1 VRFTKLRLAGFKSFV
16 EPTEFHI
23 QPGLT
28 GIVGPNGCGKS
39 NLVEALRWV
48 MGETSAKQMRGGG
61 MEDVIFNG
69 TDVRPARNIATV
81 SLSLDNSD
89 RLAPARFN
97 DDDELDITR
106 HIERGEGSNY
116 TVNGQDVRARDV
128 QLMFADF
135 ATGAHSSALVGQ
147 GRVNDLINAK
157 PVKRRGLLEEAA
169 GITGLHARRHEA
181 ELRLRGAET
190 NMERLQDVVGTLE
203 TQLQGLKR
211 QARQANRY
219 RRIADS
225 LRQAEALLFHLRWSL
240 AAEAVTAAEERLN
253 IANSEVGEHTGAV
266 AAATT
271 ARAEGA
277 EQLPPLRNAEAERA
291 AALHRLAVARERL
304 DDEERQ
310 VAATREALAA
320 RLAQISAD
328 LQREETLATDA
339 RSALEEL
346 ENERAAIGAASAGD
360 ADAERIAAEERDAAR
375 NAVSALEEDAARLTE
390 TVAAT
395 QARRNDLTRRIEEF
409 GARASR
415 LQAEHE
421 KLSAEQAELS
431 AASDSVAAL
440 DEAGAKTEAT
450 RESVVAARSNTETTA
465 RARDAAQAAEL
476 AARDSA
482 QSAEARLARLKAEAE
497 AILNMLGHQAHGAPP
512 GIIDGVSVEP
522 GYEGAL
528 GAALGEDLDAP
539 SDESASIHWTALP
552 AYDAAPALPDGAA
565 PLSNFVEAPPALA
578 RRLSQIGVV
587 AEQDGPRLRANLQT
601 GQRLVSQ
608 DGALWRWDG
617 YTVRPEAPTPA
628 ASRLKQ
634 RNRLAALEGE
644 ITEAEARQSAAAASI
659 ATATA
664 DREQAAAQAEAA
676 RRASDDAAEAHNQA
690 RDHQTELAT
699 EAAAQ
704 VSRLEALNDAL
715 QRIGGEITECETD
728 GATAI
733 AELEGMPSLDAGRAD
748 LAARREALAV
758 ARGVLEEKSR
768 THDGIAREASAR
780 AARLQALDREQQTWT
795 VRTEGATSRLAELA
809 ERKSSVESEQAGLAD
824 RPGEI
829 AEQRRALLDEIERAE
844 ADRRTAADALATAET
859 MLETR
864 EATLKSAERALASAR
879 ESMVREE
886 GILEQARQ
894 AVSATASQIRER
906 LECQPHEALALADPK
921 DTASLPSAEAMD
933 TRIQRL
939 TRERE
944 NIGPVNLR
952 AEAEAAEIE
961 EQINMLV
968 TEREDLEAA
977 IARLRQG
984 ISSLNREG
992 RERILAAF
1000 GEIDGH
1006 FQELFTKLFGG
1017 GYAHLQMVGSDDPL
1031 EAGLE
1036 IMASPPG
1043 KKLQALSL
1051 FSGGEKALTATALI
1065 FAAFLTNPAPI
1076 CVLDEVDAPLDDSN
1090 VGRFCEMVSDL
1101 AKSTNTRFIVITH
1114 HRMTMARVDRLFGVT
1129 MAERGVSQ
1137 LVSVDLD
1144 EADRW
1149 RQTA

>member
-1 VRFTKLRLAGFKSFV
+1 
-16 EPTEFHI
+16 
-23 QPGLT
+23 
-28 GIVGPNGCGKS
+28 
-39 NLVEALRWV
+39 
-48 MGETSAKQMRGGG
+48 
-61 MEDVIFNG
+61 
-69 TDVRPARNIATV
+69 
-81 SLSLDNSD
+81 
-89 RLAPARFN
+89 
-97 DDDELDITR
+97 
-106 HIERGEGSNY
+106 
-116 TVNGQDVRARDV
+116 
-128 QLMFADF
+128 
-135 ATGAHSSALVGQ
+135 
-147 GRVNDLINAK
+147 
-157 PVKRRGLLEEAA
+157 
-169 GITGLHARRHEA
+169 
-181 ELRLRGAET
+181 
-190 NMERLQDVVGTLE
+190 
-203 TQLQGLKR
+203 
-211 QARQANRY
+211 
-219 RRIADS
+219 
-225 LRQAEALLFHLRWSL
+225 
-240 AAEAVTAAEERLN
+240 
-253 IANSEVGEHTGAV
+253 
-266 AAATT
+266 
-271 ARAEGA
+271 
-277 EQLPPLRNAEAERA
+277 
-291 AALHRLAVARERL
+291 
-304 DDEERQ
+304 
-310 VAATREALAA
+310 
-320 RLAQISAD
+320 
-328 LQREETLATDA
+328 
-339 RSALEEL
+339 
-346 ENERAAIGAASAGD
+346 
-360 ADAERIAAEERDAAR
+360 
-375 NAVSALEEDAARLTE
+375 
-390 TVAAT
+390 
-395 QARRNDLTRRIEEF
+395 
-409 GARASR
+409 
-415 LQAEHE
+415 
-421 KLSAEQAELS
+421 
-431 AASDSVAAL
+431 
-440 DEAGAKTEAT
+440 
-450 RESVVAARSNTETTA
+450 
-465 RARDAAQAAEL
+465 
-476 AARDSA
+476 
-482 QSAEARLARLKAEAE
+482 
-497 AILNMLGHQAHGAPP
+497 
-512 GIIDGVSVEP
+512 
-522 GYEGAL
+522 
-528 GAALGEDLDAP
+528 
-539 SDESASIHWTALP
+539 
-552 AYDAAPALPDGAA
+552 
-565 PLSNFVEAPPALA
+565 
-578 RRLSQIGVV
+578 LSQIGVV
-587 AEQDGPRLRANLQT
+587 AQNDGPRLRADLRT

-644 ITEAEARQSAAAASI
+644 ITEAEAKQSAAAAGI
-659 ATATA
+659 AAATAN
-664 DREQAAAQAEAA
+664 REQAAAQAEAA
-676 RRASDDAAEAHNQA
+676 RRASDEAAEAHNHA

-704 VSRLEALNDAL
+704 VSRLEALNDAV

-728 GATAI
+728 NATAT
-733 AELEGMPSLDAGRAD
+733 AELEVMPSLDAGRAD
-748 LAARREALAV
+748 LAAKREALAV
-758 ARGVLEEKSR
+758 ARGALEEKSR

-780 AARLQALDREQQTWT
+780 AARLEALGREQQSWT
-795 VRTEGATSRLAELA
+795 VRTDGATSRLAELA
-809 ERKSSVESEQAGLAD
+809 ERQSTVESEQAGLAD

-844 ADRRTAADALATAET
+844 ADRRAAADALATGET
-859 MLETR
+859 MLESR
-864 EATLKSAERALASAR
+864 ETTLKNVERALASAR

-894 AVSATASQIRER
+894 AVGATASQIRER

-921 DTASLPSAEAMD
+921 DAASLPSAEAMD

-952 AEAEAAEIE
+952 AEAEATEIE

-1065 FAAFLTNPAPI
+1065 FAAVLTNPAPI